1 MTQVFETPGS
11 VTLQVRIP
19 TGRVL
24 VETTDD
30 PRTVVELEARGRR
43 AEETLELID
52 VTHDERAGRHVVTVE
67 QRDRFR
73 WGPIQ
78 ISWGGG
84 VEVRVKC
91 PVGTELELSG
101 ASTEFRAGGQYGKV
115 SARTASGDIRL
126 GDVSG
131 KLELKTASGDVAF
144 ESLESEKAAL
154 VTVSGDVEIGRVD
167 AQLMLRTVSGD
178 VEFGATRGAV
188 TVSTTSGDVDIRGL
202 ETGEL
207 KIQSVSG
214 DVRVAVARG
223 TQVFIDATSVSG
235 DLRSELSMSPET
247 PPAENGAGA
256 EVVPVYVKT
265 VSGDVALVRASAPVA

>member
-1 MTQVFETPGS
+1 MTETFDTPGS
-11 VTLQVRIP
+11 VTLQIRIP

-24 VETTDD
+24 VETTDE
-30 PRTVVELEARGRR
+30 PRTIVELEARGRR

-52 VTHDERAGRHVVTVE
+52 VTHDQRAGRHVVTVE

-78 ISWGGG
+78 ISWGGD

-101 ASTEFRAGGQYGKV
+101 ASTEFRADGRYGKV

-126 GDVSG
+126 GDLSG
-131 KLELKTASGDVAF
+131 KFELKTASGDVSV

-154 VTVSGDVEIGRVD
+154 VTVSGDVEIGRID

-178 VEFGATRGAV
+178 VELGDARG
-188 TVSTTSGDVDIRGL
+188 TMTLTTTSGDVDIRAL
-202 ETGEL
+202 EAGEL
-207 KIQSVSG
+207 RVTSVSG

-223 TQVFIDATSVSG
+223 TQVFVDATSVSG
-235 DLRSELSMSPET
+235 DLRSELSMTSEGPASEDA
-247 PPAENGAGA
+247 PPTA
-256 EVVPVYVKT
+256 VVPVYVKT
-265 VSGDVALVRASAPVA
+265 VSGDVALVRASLPVG